1 MSRVHSFEERLAFSQ
16 SFDNASWWT
25 DVYRGAFPDL
35 LSMTNVRKDGWAQRG
50 GIDRVLTLSSGKTI
64 TVDEKVREKVWP
76 DILLERWSDEE
87 RKIAGWIQKPLA
99 CDFIAYAF
107 VPIAT
112 CYLFP
117 TLTLQRAWR
126 EKGRDWI
133 ERYPEKRSLNK
144 GWTTVS
150 IPIPISVL
158 FAALTDAMRIS
169 WAVEVPTL
177 IEAKQP
183 AQLLNDIEGLPLFEF
198 GART

>member
-1 MSRVHSFEERLAFSQ
+1 MSRIHSFEERLAFSQ
-16 SFDNASWWT
+16 SFENAGWWIE
-25 DVYRGAFPDL
+25 VYRAAFPDL
-35 LSMTNVRKDGWAQRG
+35 LSAASVRNDGWAQRG

-64 TVDEKVREKVWP
+64 TVDEKVREKAWP

-112 CYLFP
+112 CYLLP

-126 EKGRDWI
+126 ENGRDWI
-133 ERYPEKRSLNK
+133 KRYPARRSLNP

-150 IPIPISVL
+150 IAIPIDVL
-158 FAALTDAMRIS
+158 FAALTDAMRVS
-169 WAVEVPTL
+169 WASAAPPPEPRGPL
-177 IEAKQP
+177 I
-183 AQLLNDIEGLPLFEF
+183 NDIEGLPLFEF
-198 GART
+198 GTSRP